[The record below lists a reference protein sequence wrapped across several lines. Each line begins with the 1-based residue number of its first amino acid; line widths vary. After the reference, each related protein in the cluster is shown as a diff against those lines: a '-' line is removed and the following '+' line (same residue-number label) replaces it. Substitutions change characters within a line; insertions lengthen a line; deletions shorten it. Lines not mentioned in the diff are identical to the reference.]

1 MTTLD
6 AVVAG
11 PLSPE
16 LARRMNAYWRV
27 ANYLAVGQIYL
38 YGNPLLKRPLE
49 FSDVSGLA
57 VGQQLGGRERLQR
70 AAPEPGRPQAGRAAS
85 GSPVTPSSAVLSAA
99 EPVTAAS
106 SARRSVPQQY
116 GAAATHAMK
125 AAR

>member
-16 LARRMNAYWRV
+16 LDRRMNAYWRV
-27 ANYLAVGQIYL
+27 ANYLSVGQIYL

-70 AAPEPGRPQAGRAAS
+70 AAPEPGRPQAGRAVIGQPGHA
-85 GSPVTPSSAVLSAA
+85 VIRSAVRG
-99 EPVTAAS
+99 
-106 SARRSVPQQY
+106 RR
-116 GAAATHAMK
+116 
-125 AAR
+125 